1 MVSKNKRVLK
11 FGNYTSQTFANIY
24 LNEADQYIKHELKVK
39 YYARYLDDS
48 VLILKNKQEAKEVL
62 EKLKIFL
69 KEKLD
74 LTLNDKTQIIKGRQG
89 VNFCGYKI
97 NEYRLKIRDRGKRN
111 LKNKVKKLQIDVKNG
126 KISSKEARTY
136 LAGNAG
142 YINIANVYNL
152 TNKLFYKE

>member
-1 MVSKNKRVLK
+1 MKY
-11 FGNYTSQTFANIY
+11 GNYTSQTFANIY
-24 LNEADQYIKHELKVK
+24 LNEIDQYIKHELKVK

-48 VLILKNKQEAKEVL
+48 VLILKDKQEAKEVL
-62 EKLKIFL
+62 EKMKIFL

-74 LTLNDKTQIIKGRQG
+74 LTLNDKTQVIKGSQG

-111 LKNKVKKLQIDVKNG
+111 LKNKVKKLQLLVKNG
-126 KISSKEARTY
+126 KMSSKEARNY
-136 LAGNAG
+136 LAGNVG

>member
-1 MVSKNKRVLK
+1 MVKKNKRELK
-11 FGNYTSQTFANIY
+11 YGNYTSQTFANIY
-24 LNEADQYIKHELKVK
+24 LNEIDQYIKHELKVK

-48 VLILKNKQEAKEVL
+48 VLILKDKQEAKEVL
-62 EKLKIFL
+62 EKIKIFL

-74 LTLNDKTQIIKGRQG
+74 LTLNDKTQVIKGSQG

-97 NEYRLKIRDRGKRN
+97 NEYRLKIRDRGKKN
-111 LKNKVKKLQIDVKNG
+111 LKNKVKKLQLLVKNG
-126 KISSKEARTY
+126 KMSSKEARNY
-136 LAGNAG
+136 LAGNVG

>member
-1 MVSKNKRVLK
+1 MK

-24 LNEADQYIKHELKVK
+24 LNEIDQYIKHELKVK

-48 VLILKNKQEAKEVL
+48 VLILKDKQEAKEVL
-62 EKLKIFL
+62 EKMKIFL

-74 LTLNDKTQIIKGRQG
+74 LTLNDKTQVIKGSQG

-111 LKNKVKKLQIDVKNG
+111 LKNKVKKLQLLVKNG
-126 KISSKEARTY
+126 KMSSKEARNY
-136 LAGNAG
+136 LAGNVG

>member
-1 MVSKNKRVLK
+1 MK

-24 LNEADQYIKHELKVK
+24 LNEIDQYIKHELKVK

-48 VLILKNKQEAKEVL
+48 VLILKDKQEAKEVL
-62 EKLKIFL
+62 EKMKIFL

-74 LTLNDKTQIIKGRQG
+74 LTLNDKTQVIKGSQG

-111 LKNKVKKLQIDVKNG
+111 LKNKVKKLQLLVKNG
-126 KISSKEARTY
+126 KMSSKEARNY
-136 LAGNAG
+136 LAGNVG

-152 TNKLFYKE
+152 TNKMFYKE